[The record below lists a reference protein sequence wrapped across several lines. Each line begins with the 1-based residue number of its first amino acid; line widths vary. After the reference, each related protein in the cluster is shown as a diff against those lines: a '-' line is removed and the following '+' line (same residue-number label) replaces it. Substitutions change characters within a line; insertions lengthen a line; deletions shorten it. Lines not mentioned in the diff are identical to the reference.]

1 MGAERPHAAVR
12 GCGGGICGGAQRVE
26 YTRRLP
32 CGRVGGGAQRVEA
45 DGISAASGARTSVLS
60 TACKA
65 AGDIIQR
72 AGSIW
77 SAVCKVAG
85 MCKKSLNNK
94 DNLQKCPV
102 LRF

>member
-12 GCGGGICGGAQRVE
+12 GCGGGIC
-26 YTRRLP
+26 
-32 CGRVGGGAQRVEA
+32 GGAQRVEA

>member
-1 MGAERPHAAVR
+1 MGGRRWRKKESAP
-12 GCGGGICGGAQRVE
+12 GGKSFGGGTPARGRARLW
-26 YTRRLP
+26 RRDMW
-32 CGRVGGGAQRVEA
+32 RAQRVEA
-45 DGISAASGARTSVLS
+45 DGVSAASGARTSVLS
-60 TACKA
+60 AACKA